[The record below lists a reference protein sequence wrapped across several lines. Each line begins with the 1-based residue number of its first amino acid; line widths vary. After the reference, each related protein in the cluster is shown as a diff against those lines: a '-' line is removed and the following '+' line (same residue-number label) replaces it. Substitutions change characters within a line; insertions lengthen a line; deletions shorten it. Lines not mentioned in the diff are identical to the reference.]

1 MSNEQNIGTL
11 IRKYRKIRKLTQK
24 ELSHGLCSQA
34 MLSAIENGKHI
45 PNSELFISLLQRMQ
59 ISFSDISLHNH
70 YELKANIQRN
80 KKIQQLCDKHEYRE
94 LYQLLIAQE
103 TIDSLEE
110 ESDYR
115 IYYYYLGCATFHVE
129 DDLHQSEELFHLAL
143 AEVSSVAVGDSLNR
157 LIYASLGLIAALKNN
172 QTVAKQYFIRSLEN
186 VEYESFQENIAVVFY
201 LKALSEMKLK
211 VDRNEIERTLQTGIK
226 YITANKSIYILAN
239 FYYLLSQLYNAGSD
253 EEAIAINR
261 TRVFQELYGERVY
274 TKKLVY

>member
-1 MSNEQNIGTL
+1 MSNENNIGTL
-11 IRKYRKIRKLTQK
+11 IRKYRQIRKLTQK

-45 PNSELFISLLQRMQ
+45 PNSELFMALLQRMH
-59 ISFSDISLHNH
+59 ISFTDISLYNH
-70 YELKANIQRN
+70 YELKVNMQRN
-80 KKIQQLCDKHEYRE
+80 KKIQQLCNKHEYRE
-94 LYQLLIAQE
+94 LYQLLMDQE

-129 DDLHQSEELFHLAL
+129 EDLVQSEELFHLAL
-143 AEVSSVAVGDSLNR
+143 AEVSSVAAGDTLNR
-157 LIYASLGLIAALKNN
+157 LIYASLGLISALNNN

-186 VEYESFQENIAVVFY
+186 IEQEFFQENIAVVFY

-211 VDRNEIERTLQTGIK
+211 VDRKKIERTLQAGIK
-226 YITANKSIYILAN
+226 YVTANKSIYMLAN

-253 EEAIAINR
+253 EEEIAINR
-261 TRVFQELYGERVY
+261 THVFQELYGERVY
-274 TKKLVY
+274 TKN